1 MTLGPIYIYIYI
13 FLFLMFCHRG
23 CVFVPFSI
31 IPEDLESSRRDLA
44 FDSVKTRFKAI
55 LKNDD
60 FCAWIRLWA
69 FVMAFC
75 LSPTKISFDI
85 CSKQVLTM
93 RNRFFILPK
102 PQKLNLNEF
111 LRF

>member
-1 MTLGPIYIYIYI
+1 M
-13 FLFLMFCHRG
+13 FLFSI
-23 CVFVPFSI
+23 SI
-31 IPEDLESSRRDLA
+31 ILEDLDSSQRDLA

-55 LKNDD
+55 LKNVY

-75 LSPTKISFDI
+75 RSPAKIGFDVG
-85 CSKQVLTM
+85 SKQVLTM
-93 RNRFFILPK
+93 RNRFCILTK
-102 PQKLNLNEF
+102 PQKLNNEF